1 MNPVAE
7 KIFIGIGGIMGIWGL
22 VYLLSTFPMQGIL
35 YLVAAIAGTVIVG
48 SLVWFF
54 TRQPV

>member
-7 KIFIGIGGIMGIWGL
+7 KIFIGIAGILGIVGL
-22 VYLLSTFPMQGIL
+22 VYLLSTFATQGIF
-35 YLVAAIAGTVIVG
+35 YVVAALAGTAAVG

-54 TRQPV
+54 TRQPA